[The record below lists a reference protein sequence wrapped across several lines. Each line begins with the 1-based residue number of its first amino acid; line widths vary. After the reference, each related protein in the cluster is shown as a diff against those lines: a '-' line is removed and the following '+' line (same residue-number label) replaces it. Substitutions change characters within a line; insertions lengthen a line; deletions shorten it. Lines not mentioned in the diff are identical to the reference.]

1 LKKYSVKLS
10 AEERLDLLALTSKG
24 RADARRIKHAMILL
38 AADDGAIDDEIVAR
52 LRVGARTVE
61 RVRKRFVE
69 ESVEAALSDR
79 PRPGKAPLL
88 DRRQEAHLIALACSS
103 PPEGRAQWT
112 MQLLANKLVELGIVE
127 SVSDETVR
135 RALKRGTSSPGSTD
149 SGASQA

>member
-1 LKKYSVKLS
+1 LKKYVVKLS
-10 AEERLDLLALTSKG
+10 EEERSDLLALTGKG
-24 RADARRIKHAMILL
+24 KAGARRIKRAMILL

-69 ESVEAALSDR
+69 ESLEAALSER
-79 PRPGKAPLL
+79 SRLGKAPLL
-88 DRRQEAHLIALACSS
+88 DRRQESHLIALACSS

-112 MQLLANKLVELGIVE
+112 MQLLANKLVQLGIVDT
-127 SVSDETVR
+127 VSDETVR
-135 RALKRGTSSPGSTD
+135 RALKRGTSSLGSTD

>member
-1 LKKYSVKLS
+1 LRKYIVKLVE
-10 AEERLDLLALTSKG
+10 EERSDLLALTGKG
-24 RADARRIKHAMILL
+24 KAGARRIKHALILL
-38 AADDGAIDDEIVAR
+38 AADEGAIDDEIVAR

-69 ESVEAALSDR
+69 ESLEAALSDR

-88 DRRQEAHLIALACSS
+88 DRRQEAHLIALACSTA
-103 PPEGRAQWT
+103 PAGRAQWT

-127 SVSDETVR
+127 SISDETVR
-135 RALKRGTSSPGSTD
+135 RALKRGTSSPGNTD